1 MSMSF
6 NGADAAWVA
15 IATAVGIASALL
27 WLYIGWRAMRA
38 HERLASAAEQ
48 IARSSRAPSALV

>member
-6 NGADAAWVA
+6 NGADSIVVA
-15 IATAVGIASALL
+15 FATIVGVVSALL

-48 IARSSRAPSALV
+48 MARR

>member
-6 NGADAAWVA
+6 NGADSLIVA
-15 IATAVGIASALL
+15 LATIVGVASALL

-38 HERLASAAEQ
+38 HERLAAAAEQ
-48 IARSSRAPSALV
+48 MSRSSRLPSAPL